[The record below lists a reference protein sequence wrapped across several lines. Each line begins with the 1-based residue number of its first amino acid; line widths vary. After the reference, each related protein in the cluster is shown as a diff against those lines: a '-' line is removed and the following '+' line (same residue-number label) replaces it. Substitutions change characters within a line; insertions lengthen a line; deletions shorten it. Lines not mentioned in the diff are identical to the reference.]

1 MPLPSLRR
9 CSLVTL
15 QHVTDSILLTLKQM
29 SSMFRD
35 NPKPIRL
42 AVTALSDTD
51 AVVKQHLAY
60 SLREVDELRRQ
71 GKPISSPSLES
82 QYYDGDINVSSDMLP
97 LDNLRGVDI
106 NDMWEESQ
114 DKKERLSKAR
124 LRSVDVNPSNG

>member
-1 MPLPSLRR
+1 
-9 CSLVTL
+9 
-15 QHVTDSILLTLKQM
+15 
-29 SSMFRD
+29 MFKN
-35 NPKPIRL
+35 NPKPFRL

-82 QYYDGDINVSSDMLP
+82 QYYDGDVNASSDMLP

-114 DKKERLSKAR
+114 DKQDRLSKAR